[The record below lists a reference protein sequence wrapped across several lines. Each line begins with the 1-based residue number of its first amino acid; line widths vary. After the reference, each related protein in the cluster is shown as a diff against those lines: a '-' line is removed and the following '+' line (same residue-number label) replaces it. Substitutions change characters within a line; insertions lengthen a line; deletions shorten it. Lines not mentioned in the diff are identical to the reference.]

1 MPNTQTCAPV
11 LVAPSRYS
19 EVNYSAFNYNFTDCV
34 LFTRASVA
42 EIFNAKLISL
52 KEKNSIKTIIK
63 AFNVPETVM
72 WTWLYLSW
80 THENAQRA
88 LC

>member
-1 MPNTQTCAPV
+1 MPNTQTCAPA

-52 KEKNSIKTIIK
+52 KEKKLNKNDNKGLQCSGNCDVDV
-63 AFNVPETVM
+63 A
-72 WTWLYLSW
+72 LSQLN
-80 THENAQRA
+80 T
-88 LC
+88 

>member
-1 MPNTQTCAPV
+1 MPNTQTCAPA

-19 EVNYSAFNYNFTDCV
+19 EINYSAFNYNFTDCV

-52 KEKNSIKTIIK
+52 KEKKLNKNDNK
-63 AFNVPETVM
+63 GLQCPGNCDVDVA
-72 WTWLYLSW
+72 LSQLD
-80 THENAQRA
+80 T
-88 LC
+88 